1 MANREPSILLM
12 RGNSITFG
20 GTYDSDWKIVN
31 QEGILKF
38 ISGSINYETSSSLMI
53 DDISGNVS
61 IGYNSYTNELYN
73 YKININGDINLTGD
87 LYKNGN
93 LFNSSLNASN
103 IDNGTLS
110 ISYGGTGH
118 TYLEPNLLL
127 IGNGYDAILQSS
139 NLIWDNINVRLG
151 IGKIEPETTLDVN
164 GIIKSTG
171 ILCSDGP
178 LMIDSNNNVNIGYGN
193 IFFDGIN
200 NNIGIGTT
208 QPTNKLHVLGDARIE
223 GNLTVNGTS
232 TVVNTDISTTE
243 QIIITNDGTGPA
255 LIINQ
260 TGLEPIIEVQDDGE
274 TCFKILDGGHV
285 EIGTITKDVN
295 LNISGNLQLSGI
307 ITGSGS
313 GLSSLNASNISSGTL
328 SVSHG
333 GTGTTTLLTKSVLV
347 GNGTNDILQ
356 PTDLVWDNS
365 NTRLGIGKTN
375 PISTLDVDG
384 IITGTGS
391 GLTSLN
397 ASNISSGTLIV
408 GRGGI
413 GTTTLIAGRVLI
425 GNGTNTLLQSANL
438 SWNSTS
444 NTLSATN
451 FIGSGAGLTALNA
464 TNISSGTLT
473 VARGG
478 IGAGTLTSGQLLIGN
493 GTGALIQSANLNWNN
508 TSVRLGVGKT
518 NPDTT
523 LDVNGIIKS
532 TGILCSNGALIIDT
546 NNNINIGSGNLYI
559 KASNNFIG
567 VGTTLP
573 NNKLHIKGNTQI
585 EGDLIVS
592 GTTIS
597 TITDVTNTEKLII
610 TNSGTGPAF
619 VVNQTGFEPIIEI
632 QDDGEI
638 CFNILD
644 GGDVGI
650 GTSTKSVNVDISG
663 NLKLSGIITGN
674 GSEITSLNATNIS
687 TGTLPLSRG
696 GIGTTTLLSSSILV
710 GNGTGVL
717 LQPTNLIWNN
727 TSTRLG
733 VGKTNPISTLDVNGI
748 ITGTGSGLTS
758 LNASNINS
766 GTLIVGCGGI
776 GTTTLIAGQVL
787 IGNGTNKLLQSA
799 NLSWNSTSNTLSA
812 TNFIGSGSGLTALNA
827 SNIDSGIL
835 SVGYG
840 GIGTTNLLTSS
851 VLIGN
856 GTNALIQPENLIWN
870 NEYSFLGIGKTI
882 PETTLDV
889 NGIIQS
895 SGILCSNGALM
906 IDINNNVNIGYGN
919 IFFDAINNNI
929 GIGTTEPTNKLHVL
943 GDARIQGNLT
953 VNGTSTIVNTDI
965 STTEQIII
973 TNDGTGPALIINQ
986 TGTEPI
992 IEIQDDGETCFKIL
1006 DGGHIGIGT
1015 DIKNVN
1021 VDIFGNLQLSGTITG
1036 TGSEITSLNASN
1048 ISTGTLPVSHGGTGT
1063 TTLLSRS
1070 VLVGNGTNDL
1080 LQPTDLVWNNT
1091 STRLGV
1097 GKTNPTTTLDVDG
1110 IITGI
1115 GSGLTSLNASNINSG
1130 TLSVG
1135 YGGIG
1140 TTSLLTSSILIGN
1153 GTNALIQPSN
1163 LIWNNEYSYLGIG
1176 KTDPITTLDVN
1187 GTISGIGSGLTSLN
1201 ASNIDSGTLSVG
1213 YGGTG
1218 TTSLLTSSV
1227 LIGNGTNAL
1236 IQPENLIWDNTNS
1249 FLGVGKTIPETTLD
1263 VNGIIQSSGILCSN
1277 GALMIDINNNV
1288 NISYGNIFVDAI
1300 NNNIGIG
1307 TTEPSNKLH
1316 VLGDTRIQ
1324 GNLTVNGT
1332 STIVNTDI
1340 STSEQ
1345 IIITNDGTGP
1355 ALIINQTG
1363 DEPII
1368 EVQDDGETCF
1378 KIFDGGH
1385 IGIGTDTKN
1394 VNVDISGNLQLSG
1407 IITGTG
1413 SEITSLNASKIS
1425 TGTLPVSYGGT
1436 GATTLLT
1443 KSVLVGNGTGTLI
1456 QPANLVWDNTNTRLG
1471 VGKTNPNSTLDVNGI
1486 ITGTG
1491 SGLTSLNASNMSS
1504 GTLTVARGG
1513 IGTTTLI
1520 TGRVLIGNGT
1530 GTLIQSANLSWNST
1544 SNTLSSTNFIGSG
1557 AGLTA
1562 LNATNISSGTLT
1574 VARGGIGA
1582 TTLSTGQ
1589 LLIGNG
1595 TGTLIQSANLSWNNV
1610 STRLGIGVTIPQR
1623 TAHILSSLRIGGSGA
1638 TLDFG
1643 DDLNN
1648 QIYKNSTNNDILI
1661 KTNGTNQIIINSLGN
1676 VGIGTTTPALKL
1688 HVIGDIGAT
1697 GTVTASYSDERLK
1710 TITSKIN
1717 NPLKIIN
1724 NLNGFYYI
1732 PNELANTYGINSKN
1746 IEIGLNAQEIQKE
1759 LPEIVK
1765 LAPFDI
1771 EIKDG
1776 EIISKSGQN
1785 YLTVSYERLI
1795 PVIIEAIKDLSKEI
1809 NDIKKIINN

>member
-12 RGNSITFG
+12 RGNSIAFG

-31 QEGILKF
+31 QEGILKY
-38 ISGSINYETSSSLMI
+38 ISSSINYQQSSSLMI
-53 DDISGNVS
+53 DDISGNVA

-87 LYKNGN
+87 VYKNGN
-93 LFNSSLNASN
+93 LFLSSLNASN
-103 IDNGTLS
+103 IDNGTLT
-110 ISYGGTGH
+110 ISYGGTGK
-118 TYLEPNLLL
+118 TYLDPNLLL
-127 IGNGYDAILQSS
+127 IGNGYDPILQSS
-139 NLIWDNINVRLG
+139 NLIWDNTNNRLG
-151 IGKIEPETTLDVN
+151 IGKIEPESTLDVN
-164 GIIKSTG
+164 GIIQSTG

-193 IFFDGIN
+193 LFFDAIN
-200 NNIGIGTT
+200 NNIGIGTIL
-208 QPTNKLHVLGDARIE
+208 PTNKLHVLGDARIE
-223 GNLTVNGTS
+223 GNLTVNGTT
-232 TVVNTDISTTE
+232 TVVNTELSTTE

-255 LIINQ
+255 LIVNQ
-260 TGLEPIIEVQDDGE
+260 TGAEPIIEVQDDGE

-285 EIGTITKDVN
+285 EIGTDIKNVN
-295 LNISGNLQLSGI
+295 VNIFGNLQLSGI
-307 ITGSGS
+307 ITGTGS
-313 GLSSLNASNISSGTL
+313 EISSLNASKISTGTL
-328 SVSHG
+328 PVSHG
-333 GTGTTTLLTKSVLV
+333 GTGTTTLLSRSVLV

-356 PTDLVWDNS
+356 STDLVWDNT
-365 NTRLGIGKTN
+365 NIRLGIGKTN
-375 PISTLDVDG
+375 PTSTLDVDG

-391 GLTSLN
+391 GLISLN
-397 ASNISSGTLIV
+397 ASNISTGTLIV

-413 GTTTLIAGRVLI
+413 GTTTLIAGRILI
-425 GNGTNTLLQSANL
+425 GNGTGTLVQSANL
-438 SWNSTS
+438 TWNSTS
-444 NTLSATN
+444 NTLSSTN

-473 VARGG
+473 VACGG
-478 IGAGTLTSGQLLIGN
+478 IGAATLTSGQLLIGN
-493 GTGALIQSANLNWNN
+493 GTGALIQSANLSWNN
-508 TSVRLGVGKT
+508 VSTRLGIGKT

-532 TGILCSNGALIIDT
+532 TGILCSSGALIIDT

-573 NNKLHIKGNTQI
+573 NNKLHITGNAQI
-585 EGDLIVS
+585 DGDLIVS

-597 TITDVTNTEKLII
+597 TVTDVTNTERLII

-619 VVNQTGFEPIIEI
+619 IVNQTGPQPIIEI

-650 GTSTKSVNVDISG
+650 GTSTKNVNVDISG
-663 NLKLSGIITGN
+663 NLKLSGIITGT
-674 GSEITSLNATNIS
+674 GSGLSSLNASNIS
-687 TGTLPLSRG
+687 SGTLPVSRG
-696 GIGTTTLLSSSILV
+696 GIGTTTLLSRSILV
-710 GNGTGVL
+710 GNGTGV
-717 LQPTNLIWNN
+717 
-727 TSTRLG
+727 
-733 VGKTNPISTLDVNGI
+733 
-748 ITGTGSGLTS
+748 
-758 LNASNINS
+758 
-766 GTLIVGCGGI
+766 
-776 GTTTLIAGQVL
+776 
-787 IGNGTNKLLQSA
+787 
-799 NLSWNSTSNTLSA
+799 
-812 TNFIGSGSGLTALNA
+812 
-827 SNIDSGIL
+827 
-835 SVGYG
+835 
-840 GIGTTNLLTSS
+840 
-851 VLIGN
+851 
-856 GTNALIQPENLIWN
+856 
-870 NEYSFLGIGKTI
+870 
-882 PETTLDV
+882 
-889 NGIIQS
+889 
-895 SGILCSNGALM
+895 
-906 IDINNNVNIGYGN
+906 
-919 IFFDAINNNI
+919 
-929 GIGTTEPTNKLHVL
+929 
-943 GDARIQGNLT
+943 
-953 VNGTSTIVNTDI
+953 
-965 STTEQIII
+965 
-973 TNDGTGPALIINQ
+973 
-986 TGTEPI
+986 
-992 IEIQDDGETCFKIL
+992 
-1006 DGGHIGIGT
+1006 
-1015 DIKNVN
+1015 
-1021 VDIFGNLQLSGTITG
+1021 
-1036 TGSEITSLNASN
+1036 
-1048 ISTGTLPVSHGGTGT
+1048 
-1063 TTLLSRS
+1063 
-1070 VLVGNGTNDL
+1070 L

-1097 GKTNPTTTLDVDG
+1097 GKTNPTSTLDVNG

-1163 LIWNNEYSYLGIG
+1163 LIWNNELSYLGIG
-1176 KTDPITTLDVN
+1176 KTNPSSTLDVN

-1201 ASNIDSGTLSVG
+1201 ASNIDSGTLSVN
-1213 YGGTG
+1213 YGGIG

-1236 IQPENLIWDNTNS
+1236 IQPENLIWDTASS
-1249 FLGVGKTIPETTLD
+1249 FLGVGKTNPERTLD

-1277 GALMIDINNNV
+1277 GALMIDTNNNV
-1288 NISYGNIFVDAI
+1288 NIGYGNIFFDAI

-1332 STIVNTDI
+1332 TTVVNTDV

-1345 IIITNDGTGP
+1345 VLITNDGTGP

-1363 DEPII
+1363 SQPII
-1368 EVQDDGETCF
+1368 EVQDDGEICF
-1378 KIFDGGH
+1378 KILDGGH
-1385 IGIGTDTKN
+1385 VIIGTITKD
-1394 VNVDISGNLQLSG
+1394 VNVDISGNLKLS
-1407 IITGTG
+1407 
-1413 SEITSLNASKIS
+1413 
-1425 TGTLPVSYGGT
+1425 
-1436 GATTLLT
+1436 
-1443 KSVLVGNGTGTLI
+1443 
-1456 QPANLVWDNTNTRLG
+1456 
-1471 VGKTNPNSTLDVNGI
+1471 GI

-1491 SGLTSLNASNMSS
+1491 SGLTSLNASNIST
-1504 GTLTVARGG
+1504 GTLPVSRGG
-1513 IGTTTLI
+1513 IGTTTLLSSSVLIGNGTGTLIQPANLVWSDTNTRLGVGKTNPTSTLDVNGII
-1520 TGRVLIGNGT
+1520 TGTGSGLSSLNASNISSGTLSVGYGGIGTTTLTAGRVLIGNGT
-1530 GTLIQSANLSWNST
+1530 GTLLQSANLSWNNT

-1582 TTLSTGQ
+1582 ATLSTGQ

-1595 TGTLIQSANLSWNNV
+1595 TGTLVQSANLSWNNV
-1610 STRLGIGVTIPQR
+1610 SARLGIGITTPQR
-1623 TAHILSSLRIGGSGA
+1623 TAHVLSSLRIGGSGA

-1648 QIYKNSTNNDILI
+1648 QIYKNSTNNDLLI
-1661 KTNGTNQIIINSLGN
+1661 KTNGIDQIIINSLGN
-1676 VGIGTTTPALKL
+1676 VGIGTTSPATKL
-1688 HVIGDIGAT
+1688 HVIGNIAAT

-1724 NLNGFYYI
+1724 NLNGFYYT
-1732 PNELANTYGINSKN
+1732 PNKLANTFGINSTN
-1746 IEIGLNAQEIQKE
+1746 TEIGLNAQEIQKE

-1771 EIKDG
+1771 ELKDG

-1809 NDIKKIINN
+1809 NDIKTIINN

>member
-38 ISGSINYETSSSLMI
+38 ISGSINYEASSSLMI

-171 ILCSDGP
+171 ILCSDGS

-328 SVSHG
+328 SVSYG
-333 GTGTTTLLTKSVLV
+333 GTGTTTLLSRSVLV

-356 PTDLVWDNS
+356 PTDLVWDNT

-397 ASNISSGTLIV
+397 ASNISTGTLIV

-413 GTTTLIAGRVLI
+413 GTTTLIAGRILI
-425 GNGTNTLLQSANL
+425 GNGTGTLVQSANL
-438 SWNSTS
+438 TWNSTS
-444 NTLSATN
+444 NTLSSTN

-464 TNISSGTLT
+464 TNISTGTLT

-478 IGAGTLTSGQLLIGN
+478 IGATTLTSGQLLIGN
-493 GTGALIQSANLNWNN
+493 GTGALIQSANLSWNN
-508 TSVRLGVGKT
+508 TSTRLGIGKT

-532 TGILCSNGALIIDT
+532 TGILCSSGALIIDT

-585 EGDLIVS
+585 DGDLIVS

-597 TITDVTNTEKLII
+597 TVTDVTNTERLII

-787 IGNGTNKLLQSA
+787 IGNGTNRLLQSA
-799 NLSWNSTSNTLSA
+799 NLSWNSTSNTLSS

-929 GIGTTEPTNKLHVL
+929 GIGTTEPSNKLHVL

-992 IEIQDDGETCFKIL
+992 IEIQDDGEICFKIF

-1021 VDIFGNLQLSGTITG
+1021 VDISGNLQLSGTITG

-1048 ISTGTLPVSHGGTGT
+1048 ISTGILPVSHGGTGT

-1163 LIWNNEYSYLGIG
+1163 LIWNNEFSYLGIG

-1201 ASNIDSGTLSVG
+1201 ASNIDSGTLSVN
-1213 YGGTG
+1213 YGGIG

-1236 IQPENLIWDNTNS
+1236 IQPENLIWNNTNS
-1249 FLGVGKTIPETTLD
+1249 FLGVGKTNPETTLD

-1345 IIITNDGTGP
+1345 VLITNDGTGP

-1363 DEPII
+1363 TEPII
-1368 EVQDDGETCF
+1368 EIQDDGEICF

-1385 IGIGTDTKN
+1385 IGIGTDIKN

-1436 GATTLLT
+1436 GTTTLLT
-1443 KSVLVGNGTGTLI
+1443 KSVLVGNGTNDIL
-1456 QPANLVWDNTNTRLG
+1456 QPTDLVWDNTNTCLG
-1471 VGKTNPNSTLDVNGI
+1471 VGKTNPISTLDVNGI

-1491 SGLTSLNASNMSS
+1491 SGLTSLNASNMST
-1504 GTLTVARGG
+1504 GTLIVGRGG

-1520 TGRVLIGNGT
+1520 AGRVLIGNGT
-1530 GTLIQSANLSWNST
+1530 GTLLQSANLTWNST

-1557 AGLTA
+1557 TGLTA

-1582 TTLSTGQ
+1582 TTLTSGQ

-1595 TGTLIQSANLSWNNV
+1595 TGTLVQSANLSWNNV

>member
-20 GTYDSDWKIVN
+20 RSNDSDWKIVN
-31 QEGILKF
+31 QGGILKF
-38 ISGSINYETSSSLMI
+38 ISGSIDYETISRLMI
-53 DDISGNVS
+53 DDTSGNIS

-93 LFNSSLNASN
+93 LLLSSLNASH
-103 IDNGTLS
+103 IDNGTVVVG
-110 ISYGGTGH
+110 YGGTGQ
-118 TYLEPNLLL
+118 TYLYPGSVI
-127 IGNGYDAILQSS
+127 IGNGNDPIIQTS
-139 NLIWDNINVRLG
+139 NLVWDNTNNRLG
-151 IGKIEPETTLDVN
+151 IGKTEPETSLDVN
-164 GIIKSTG
+164 GIIKSSG
-171 ILCSDGP
+171 LLCSDGP

-193 IFFDGIN
+193 IFFDALY

-208 QPTNKLHVLGDARIE
+208 QPTNKLHILGDTRIE
-223 GNLTVNGTS
+223 GNLTVNGIS
-232 TVVNTDISTTE
+232 TIVNTDVSNTE

-260 TGLEPIIEVQDDGE
+260 TGSEPIIEIQDDGE
-274 TCFKILDGGHV
+274 ICFKIFDGGHIG
-285 EIGTITKDVN
+285 IGTITKDVN
-295 LNISGNLQLSGI
+295 VDISGNLQLSGI
-307 ITGSGS
+307 ITGIGS
-313 GLSSLNASNISSGTL
+313 GLTSLNSSNIDNGTLSVNYGGTGSTSLLTSSVLIGNGTNALIQPENLIWDTVNSFLGVGITNPITTLDVNGIIQSTGILCSNGALMIDSNNNVNIGYGNIFFDGINNLIGIGTTEPSNKLHVLGDARIQGNLTVNGISTIINTDVTTSEQMTITNDGTGPALIVNQTGSEPIIEIQDDGETCFKIFDGGHIGIGTSTKDVNVNISGNLELSGIITGIGSGLTSLNASNISSGTL
-328 SVSHG
+328 PVTRG
-333 GTGTTTLLTKSVLV
+333 GTGTGTLSTRSVLI

-356 PTDLVWDNS
+356 PTDLVWN
-365 NTRLGIGKTN
+365 NTSIRLGVGTTN

-384 IITGTGS
+384 IITGIGS

-397 ASNISSGTLIV
+397 ATNISSGTLIV

-413 GTTTLIAGRVLI
+413 GTTTLIAGRLLI

-438 SWNSTS
+438 NWNNTS

-451 FIGSGAGLTALNA
+451 FIGSGTGLTALNA

-473 VARGG
+473 VERGG

-508 TSVRLGVGKT
+508 TSIRLGIGKT

-532 TGILCSNGALIIDT
+532 TGILCSNGALIIDS

-573 NNKLHIKGNTQI
+573 NNKLHITGNAQI
-585 EGDLIVS
+585 DGDLIVS

-597 TITDVTNTEKLII
+597 TVTDVTNTEKLII

-619 VVNQTGFEPIIEI
+619 VVNQTGFQPIIEI

-650 GTSTKSVNVDISG
+650 GTSIKNANVDISG

-674 GSEITSLNATNIS
+674 GSEISSLNASKIL
-687 TGTLPLSRG
+687 TGTLSVSRG
-696 GIGTTTLLSSSILV
+696 GIGTTTLLSSSVLI

-733 VGKTNPISTLDVNGI
+733 VGKTNPTSTLDVN
-748 ITGTGSGLTS
+748 
-758 LNASNINS
+758 
-766 GTLIVGCGGI
+766 
-776 GTTTLIAGQVL
+776 
-787 IGNGTNKLLQSA
+787 
-799 NLSWNSTSNTLSA
+799 
-812 TNFIGSGSGLTALNA
+812 
-827 SNIDSGIL
+827 
-835 SVGYG
+835 
-840 GIGTTNLLTSS
+840 
-851 VLIGN
+851 
-856 GTNALIQPENLIWN
+856 
-870 NEYSFLGIGKTI
+870 
-882 PETTLDV
+882 
-889 NGIIQS
+889 
-895 SGILCSNGALM
+895 
-906 IDINNNVNIGYGN
+906 
-919 IFFDAINNNI
+919 
-929 GIGTTEPTNKLHVL
+929 
-943 GDARIQGNLT
+943 
-953 VNGTSTIVNTDI
+953 
-965 STTEQIII
+965 
-973 TNDGTGPALIINQ
+973 
-986 TGTEPI
+986 
-992 IEIQDDGETCFKIL
+992 
-1006 DGGHIGIGT
+1006 
-1015 DIKNVN
+1015 
-1021 VDIFGNLQLSGTITG
+1021 
-1036 TGSEITSLNASN
+1036 
-1048 ISTGTLPVSHGGTGT
+1048 
-1063 TTLLSRS
+1063 
-1070 VLVGNGTNDL
+1070 
-1080 LQPTDLVWNNT
+1080 
-1091 STRLGV
+1091 
-1097 GKTNPTTTLDVDG
+1097 G

-1153 GTNALIQPSN
+1153 GTNALIQPEN
-1163 LIWNNEYSYLGIG
+1163 LIWNTASSFLGIG
-1176 KTDPITTLDVN
+1176 KTNPETTLDVN
-1187 GTISGIGSGLTSLN
+1187 GIITGIGSGLTSLN
-1201 ASNIDSGTLSVG
+1201 ASNIDSGTLSVN

-1218 TTSLLTSSV
+1218 STSLLTSSV

-1236 IQPENLIWDNTNS
+1236 IQPENLIWDTVNS
-1249 FLGVGKTIPETTLD
+1249 FLGVGITNPITTLD
-1263 VNGIIQSSGILCSN
+1263 VNGIIQSTGILCSN
-1277 GALMIDINNNV
+1277 GALMIDSNNNV
-1288 NISYGNIFVDAI
+1288 NIGYGNIYFDGI
-1300 NNNIGIG
+1300 YNNIGIG
-1307 TTEPSNKLH
+1307 TTEPTNKLH

-1332 STIVNTDI
+1332 STIVNTDVT
-1340 STSEQ
+1340 TSEQ

-1363 DEPII
+1363 PEPII
-1368 EVQDDGETCF
+1368 EIQDDGEICF
-1378 KIFDGGH
+1378 KILDGGH
-1385 IGIGTDTKN
+1385 IEIGTSTKDVN
-1394 VNVDISGNLQLSG
+1394 VNITGNLELSG
-1407 IITGTG
+1407 IIRGSGT
-1413 SEITSLNASKIS
+1413 ELYLLNASNIS
-1425 TGTLPVSYGGT
+1425 SGTLPVTRGGT
-1436 GATTLLT
+1436 GTTTLLT
-1443 KSVLVGNGTGTLI
+1443 RSLLVGNGINDVLQSTD
-1456 QPANLVWDNTNTRLG
+1456 LVWDNTSIRLG
-1471 VGKTNPNSTLDVNGI
+1471 IGKTNPISTLDVDGI

-1491 SGLTSLNASNMSS
+1491 SGLTSLNAANISS
-1504 GTLTVARGG
+1504 GTLAVANGG
-1513 IGTTTLI
+1513 IGTTTL
-1520 TGRVLIGNGT
+1520 TSGQLLIGNGI
-1530 GTLIQSANLSWNST
+1530 GTLLQSANLSWNNT
-1544 SNTLSSTNFIGSG
+1544 SKTLSATNFIGSG

-1582 TTLSTGQ
+1582 TTLIAGRVLIGNGTGTLIQSANLSWNNTSNTLSATSFIGSGAGLTALNATNISSGTLPITRGGIGAVTLTLGQ

-1595 TGTLIQSANLSWNNV
+1595 TGTLIQSANLSWNNTSNTLSAANFIGSGTGLTALNATNISSGTLPITRGGIGAATLTSGQLLIGNGTGTLIQSANLSWDNT

-1623 TAHILSSLRIGGSGA
+1623 TAHIQSSLRIGGSGA
-1638 TLDFG
+1638 TLEFG

-1648 QIYKNSTNNDILI
+1648 QIYKNNTNNDILI
-1661 KTNGTNQIIINSLGN
+1661 KTNGTNQIIINSLGD
-1676 VGIGTTTPALKL
+1676 VGIGTTVPALKL
-1688 HVIGDIGAT
+1688 HVIGDIAAT

-1732 PNELANTYGINSKN
+1732 PNKLANTYGINSTN
-1746 IEIGLNAQEIQKE
+1746 TEIGLNAQEIQKE

-1771 EIKDG
+1771 ELKDG

-1809 NDIKKIINN
+1809 NDIKTIINNK

>member
-31 QEGILKF
+31 KDGILKF
-38 ISGSINYETSSSLMI
+38 ISASINYESSSSLMI

-93 LFNSSLNASN
+93 LFMSSLNASN
-103 IDNGTLS
+103 IDKGTLS

-118 TYLEPNLLL
+118 TYLDYGSIL

-151 IGKIEPETTLDVN
+151 ICKMEPETTLDVN
-164 GIIKSTG
+164 GIIQSTG
-171 ILCSDGP
+171 ILCSNGP

-193 IFFDGIN
+193 IFFDGIT
-200 NNIGIGTT
+200 NNIGIGTIL
-208 QPTNKLHVLGDARIE
+208 PTNKLHVVGDARIE
-223 GNLTVNGTS
+223 GNLTVNGTT

-255 LIINQ
+255 LIVNQ
-260 TGLEPIIEVQDDGE
+260 TGAEPILEIQDDGE
-274 TCFKILDGGHV
+274 TCFKILDGGHIEV
-285 EIGTITKDVN
+285 GTDTKDVN
-295 LNISGNLQLSGI
+295 VNILGNLQLSGI
-307 ITGSGS
+307 ITGTGS
-313 GLSSLNASNISSGTL
+313 EISSLNASKISTGTL
-328 SVSHG
+328 PVSHG
-333 GTGTTTLLTKSVLV
+333 GTGTTSLLTKSVLV
-347 GNGTNDILQ
+347 GNGTNDLLQ
-356 PTDLVWDNS
+356 PTDLVWDNTS
-365 NTRLGIGKTN
+365 TRLGIGKTN

-397 ASNISSGTLIV
+397 ASNISTGTLNV
-408 GRGGI
+408 SRGGI
-413 GTTTLIAGRVLI
+413 GTTTLITGRLLI
-425 GNGTNTLLQSANL
+425 GNGTGTLLQSVNL
-438 SWNSTS
+438 SWNNIS

-478 IGAGTLTSGQLLIGN
+478 IGTGTLTSGQLLIGN
-493 GTGALIQSANLNWNN
+493 GTGALIQSANLSWNN
-508 TSVRLGVGKT
+508 ASTRLGIGKT

-573 NNKLHIKGNTQI
+573 NNNLHIAGNAQI
-585 EGDLIVS
+585 DGDLIVS

-597 TITDVTNTEKLII
+597 TVTDVTNTERLII

-619 VVNQTGFEPIIEI
+619 VVNQTGSQPIIEI

-650 GTSTKSVNVDISG
+650 GTSTKNVNVDIFG
-663 NLKLSGIITGN
+663 NLQSSGIITGN
-674 GSEITSLNATNIS
+674 GSQISSLNASKIS
-687 TGTLPLSRG
+687 SGTLPVSRG
-696 GIGTTTLLSSSILV
+696 GIGTTTLLSSSVLI
-710 GNGTGVL
+710 GNGINAL
-717 LQPTNLIWNN
+717 IQPTNLIWNN

-733 VGKTNPISTLDVNGI
+733 VGKTNPTSTLDVNGI
-748 ITGTGSGLTS
+748 ITGTGSGL
-758 LNASNINS
+758 N
-766 GTLIVGCGGI
+766 
-776 GTTTLIAGQVL
+776 
-787 IGNGTNKLLQSA
+787 
-799 NLSWNSTSNTLSA
+799 
-812 TNFIGSGSGLTALNA
+812 
-827 SNIDSGIL
+827 
-835 SVGYG
+835 
-840 GIGTTNLLTSS
+840 
-851 VLIGN
+851 
-856 GTNALIQPENLIWN
+856 
-870 NEYSFLGIGKTI
+870 
-882 PETTLDV
+882 
-889 NGIIQS
+889 
-895 SGILCSNGALM
+895 
-906 IDINNNVNIGYGN
+906 
-919 IFFDAINNNI
+919 
-929 GIGTTEPTNKLHVL
+929 
-943 GDARIQGNLT
+943 
-953 VNGTSTIVNTDI
+953 
-965 STTEQIII
+965 
-973 TNDGTGPALIINQ
+973 
-986 TGTEPI
+986 
-992 IEIQDDGETCFKIL
+992 
-1006 DGGHIGIGT
+1006 
-1015 DIKNVN
+1015 
-1021 VDIFGNLQLSGTITG
+1021 
-1036 TGSEITSLNASN
+1036 
-1048 ISTGTLPVSHGGTGT
+1048 
-1063 TTLLSRS
+1063 
-1070 VLVGNGTNDL
+1070 
-1080 LQPTDLVWNNT
+1080 
-1091 STRLGV
+1091 
-1097 GKTNPTTTLDVDG
+1097 
-1110 IITGI
+1110 
-1115 GSGLTSLNASNINSG
+1115 SLNASNINSG

-1163 LIWNNEYSYLGIG
+1163 LIWNNEYSFLGIG
-1176 KTDPITTLDVN
+1176 KTDPVTTLDVN
-1187 GTISGIGSGLTSLN
+1187 GIITGIGSGLSSLN
-1201 ASNIDSGTLSVG
+1201 ASNIDSGILSVN
-1213 YGGTG
+1213 YGGIG
-1218 TTSLLTSSV
+1218 TTNLLTSSI

-1236 IQPENLIWDNTNS
+1236 IQPENLIWDNTSS
-1249 FLGVGKTIPETTLD
+1249 FLGVGKTNPETTLD
-1263 VNGIIQSSGILCSN
+1263 VNGIIQSTGLLCSN

-1316 VLGDTRIQ
+1316 VLGDARIQ

-1332 STIVNTDI
+1332 TTVVNTDVT
-1340 STSEQ
+1340 TSEQ
-1345 IIITNDGTGP
+1345 VLITNDGTGP

-1378 KIFDGGH
+1378 KILDGGH
-1385 IGIGTDTKN
+1385 VGIGTNTKD
-1394 VNVDISGNLQLSG
+1394 VNVDISGNLKLSG
-1407 IITGTG
+1407 IISGNG
-1413 SEITSLNASKIS
+1413 SEITSLNASNILS
-1425 TGTLPVSYGGT
+1425 GSLSVSRGGT
-1436 GATTLLT
+1436 GTTTLL
-1443 KSVLVGNGTGTLI
+1443 SNSLLIGNGTGTLI
-1456 QPANLVWDNTNTRLG
+1456 QPADLVWSNTNTRLG
-1471 VGKTNPNSTLDVNGI
+1471 VGKTNPTSTLDVNGI

-1491 SGLTSLNASNMSS
+1491 SGLTSLNASNINS
-1504 GTLTVARGG
+1504 GTLIVGRGG

-1520 TGRVLIGNGT
+1520 AGRVLIGNGT
-1530 GTLIQSANLSWNST
+1530 STLLQSANLSWNNT
-1544 SNTLSSTNFIGSG
+1544 SNTLSATNFIGSG

-1574 VARGGIGA
+1574 VSRGGIGA
-1582 TTLSTGQ
+1582 GTLSTGQ

-1610 STRLGIGVTIPQR
+1610 STRLGIGVTTPQR
-1623 TAHILSSLRIGGSGA
+1623 TAHVLSSLRIGGSGA

-1648 QIYKNSTNNDILI
+1648 QIYKNSTNNDLLI
-1661 KTNGTNQIIINSLGN
+1661 KTNGINQIIINSLGN
-1676 VGIGTTTPALKL
+1676 VGIGTTSPALKL
-1688 HVIGDIGAT
+1688 HVVGDIGAT

-1732 PNELANTYGINSKN
+1732 PNKLANTLGINSTN
-1746 IEIGLNAQEIQKE
+1746 TEIGLNAQEIQKE

-1771 EIKDG
+1771 ELKNG

-1785 YLTVSYERLI
+1785 YLTVAYERLI

-1809 NDIKKIINN
+1809 NDIKTIINNKL

>member
-12 RGNSITFG
+12 RGNSIAFG
-20 GTYDSDWKIVN
+20 GTYDSDWKIN
-31 QEGILKF
+31 NKDGILKF
-38 ISGSINYETSSSLMI
+38 TSASTIYEPSSSLMI
-53 DDISGNVS
+53 DDISGNVA

-87 LYKNGN
+87 VYKNGN
-93 LFNSSLNASN
+93 LFLSSLNASN
-103 IDNGTLS
+103 IDNGTLT
-110 ISYGGTGH
+110 ISYGGTGK
-118 TYLEPNLLL
+118 TYLDPNLLL
-127 IGNGYDAILQSS
+127 IGNGYDPILQSS
-139 NLIWDNINVRLG
+139 NLIWDNTNNRLG
-151 IGKIEPETTLDVN
+151 IGKIEPESTLDVN
-164 GIIKSTG
+164 GIIQSTG

-193 IFFDGIN
+193 LFFDAIN
-200 NNIGIGTT
+200 NNIGIGTIL
-208 QPTNKLHVLGDARIE
+208 PTNKLHVLGDARIE
-223 GNLTVNGTS
+223 GNLTVNGT
-232 TVVNTDISTTE
+232 TTIVNTELSTTE

-255 LIINQ
+255 LIVNQ
-260 TGLEPIIEVQDDGE
+260 TGAEPIIEVQDDGE
-274 TCFKILDGGHV
+274 TCLKILDGGHV

-295 LNISGNLQLSGI
+295 VNIFGNLQLSGI
-307 ITGSGS
+307 ISGTGSD
-313 GLSSLNASNISSGTL
+313 LTSLNASNISSGTL
-328 SVSHG
+328 PVTRG
-333 GTGTTTLLTKSVLV
+333 GTGTNTLLTKSILV

-356 PTDLVWDNS
+356 PTDLVWN
-365 NTRLGIGKTN
+365 NTSIRLGVGTTN

-397 ASNISSGTLIV
+397 ASNISTGTLIV

-413 GTTTLIAGRVLI
+413 GTTTLIAGRILI
-425 GNGTNTLLQSANL
+425 GNGTGTLVQSANL
-438 SWNSTS
+438 TWNSTS
-444 NTLSATN
+444 NTLSSTN

-473 VARGG
+473 VACGG
-478 IGAGTLTSGQLLIGN
+478 IGAATLTSGQLLIGN
-493 GTGALIQSANLNWNN
+493 GTGALIQSANLSWNN
-508 TSVRLGVGKT
+508 TSTRLGIGKT

-532 TGILCSNGALIIDT
+532 TGILCSSGALIIDT

-573 NNKLHIKGNTQI
+573 NNKLHITGNAQI
-585 EGDLIVS
+585 DGNLIVS

-597 TITDVTNTEKLII
+597 TVTDVTNTERLII

-619 VVNQTGFEPIIEI
+619 IVNQTGPQPIIEI

-650 GTSTKSVNVDISG
+650 GTSTKNVNVDISG
-663 NLKLSGIITGN
+663 NLKLSGIITGT
-674 GSEITSLNATNIS
+674 GSGLTSLNASNIS
-687 TGTLPLSRG
+687 SGILPVSRG
-696 GIGTTTLLSSSILV
+696 GIGTTTLLSRSILV

-717 LQPTNLIWNN
+717 LQPTDLVWNN

-748 ITGTGSGLTS
+748 ITGT
-758 LNASNINS
+758 
-766 GTLIVGCGGI
+766 
-776 GTTTLIAGQVL
+776 
-787 IGNGTNKLLQSA
+787 
-799 NLSWNSTSNTLSA
+799 
-812 TNFIGSGSGLTALNA
+812 
-827 SNIDSGIL
+827 
-835 SVGYG
+835 
-840 GIGTTNLLTSS
+840 
-851 VLIGN
+851 
-856 GTNALIQPENLIWN
+856 
-870 NEYSFLGIGKTI
+870 
-882 PETTLDV
+882 
-889 NGIIQS
+889 
-895 SGILCSNGALM
+895 
-906 IDINNNVNIGYGN
+906 
-919 IFFDAINNNI
+919 
-929 GIGTTEPTNKLHVL
+929 
-943 GDARIQGNLT
+943 
-953 VNGTSTIVNTDI
+953 
-965 STTEQIII
+965 
-973 TNDGTGPALIINQ
+973 
-986 TGTEPI
+986 
-992 IEIQDDGETCFKIL
+992 
-1006 DGGHIGIGT
+1006 
-1015 DIKNVN
+1015 
-1021 VDIFGNLQLSGTITG
+1021 
-1036 TGSEITSLNASN
+1036 
-1048 ISTGTLPVSHGGTGT
+1048 
-1063 TTLLSRS
+1063 
-1070 VLVGNGTNDL
+1070 
-1080 LQPTDLVWNNT
+1080 
-1091 STRLGV
+1091 
-1097 GKTNPTTTLDVDG
+1097 
-1110 IITGI
+1110 

-1163 LIWNNEYSYLGIG
+1163 LIWNNEFSYLGIG

-1201 ASNIDSGTLSVG
+1201 ASNIDSGTLSVN
-1213 YGGTG
+1213 YGGIG

-1249 FLGVGKTIPETTLD
+1249 FLGVGKTNPEKTLD

-1277 GALMIDINNNV
+1277 GALMIDTNNNV
-1288 NISYGNIFVDAI
+1288 NIGYGNIFFDAI

-1307 TTEPSNKLH
+1307 TTEPTNKLH

-1332 STIVNTDI
+1332 TTVVNTDV

-1345 IIITNDGTGP
+1345 VLITNDGTGP

-1363 DEPII
+1363 SQPII
-1368 EVQDDGETCF
+1368 EVQDDGEICF
-1378 KIFDGGH
+1378 KILDGGH
-1385 IGIGTDTKN
+1385 VIIGTITKD
-1394 VNVDISGNLQLSG
+1394 VNVDISGNLKLSG

-1413 SEITSLNASKIS
+1413 SGLTSLNASNIS
-1425 TGTLPVSYGGT
+1425 TGTLPVSRGGIGT
-1436 GATTLLT
+1436 TTLLSS
-1443 KSVLVGNGTGTLI
+1443 SVLIGNGTGTLI
-1456 QPANLVWDNTNTRLG
+1456 QSANLVWSDTNTRLG
-1471 VGKTNPNSTLDVNGI
+1471 IGKTNPNSTLDVNGI

-1491 SGLTSLNASNMSS
+1491 SGLSSLNASNISS

-1513 IGTTTLI
+1513 IGAATLTTGQL
-1520 TGRVLIGNGT
+1520 LIGNGT
-1530 GTLIQSANLSWNST
+1530 GTLLQSANLTWNST

-1582 TTLSTGQ
+1582 GTLTTGQ

-1595 TGTLIQSANLSWNNV
+1595 TGALIQSTNLSWNNV
-1610 STRLGIGVTIPQR
+1610 SARLGIGVTTPQR
-1623 TAHILSSLRIGGSGA
+1623 TAHVFSSLRIGGSGA

-1648 QIYKNSTNNDILI
+1648 QIYKNSTNNDLLI
-1661 KTNGTNQIIINSLGN
+1661 KTNGIDQIIINSLGN
-1676 VGIGTTTPALKL
+1676 VGIGTTSPATKL
-1688 HVIGDIGAT
+1688 HVIGNIAAT

-1732 PNELANTYGINSKN
+1732 PNKLANTFGINSTN
-1746 IEIGLNAQEIQKE
+1746 TEIGLNAQEIQKE

-1771 EIKDG
+1771 ELKDG

-1809 NDIKKIINN
+1809 NDIKTIINNKYI

>member
-20 GTYDSDWKIVN
+20 RSNDSDWKIVN
-31 QEGILKF
+31 QGGILKF
-38 ISGSINYETSSSLMI
+38 ISGSIDYETISRLMI
-53 DDISGNVS
+53 DDTSGNIS

-93 LFNSSLNASN
+93 LLLSSLNASHIDNGTVVVGYGGTGQTYLYPGSVIIGNGNDPIIQTSNLVWDNTNNRLGIGKTEPETSLDVNGIIKSSGLLCSDGPLMIDSNNNVNIGYGNLYIDALYNNIGIGTTQPTNKLHILGDTRIEGNLTVNGISTIVNTDVSNTEQIIITNDGTGPALIINQTGSEPIIEIQDDGEICFKIFDGGHIGIGTITKDVNVDISGNLQLSGIITGIGSGLTSLNSSN

-110 ISYGGTGH
+110 VNYGGTGS
-118 TYLEPNLLL
+118 TSLLTSSVL
-127 IGNGYDAILQSS
+127 IGNGTNALIQPE
-139 NLIWDNINVRLG
+139 NLIWDTVNSFLG
-151 IGKIEPETTLDVN
+151 VGITNPITTLDVN
-164 GIIKSTG
+164 GIIQSTG
-171 ILCSDGP
+171 ILCSNGA

-200 NNIGIGTT
+200 NLIGIGTT
-208 QPTNKLHVLGDARIE
+208 EPSNKLHVLGDARIQ
-223 GNLTVNGTS
+223 GNLTVNGIS
-232 TVVNTDISTTE
+232 TIINTDVTTSE
-243 QIIITNDGTGPA
+243 QMTITNDGTGPA
-255 LIINQ
+255 LIVNQ
-260 TGLEPIIEVQDDGE
+260 TGSEPIIEIQDDGE
-274 TCFKILDGGHV
+274 TCFKIFDGGHIG
-285 EIGTITKDVN
+285 IGTSTKDVN
-295 LNISGNLQLSGI
+295 VNISGNLELSGI
-307 ITGSGS
+307 ITGIGS
-313 GLSSLNASNISSGTL
+313 GLTSLNASNISSGTL
-328 SVSHG
+328 PVTRG
-333 GTGTTTLLTKSVLV
+333 GTGTGTLLTRSVLI

-356 PTDLVWDNS
+356 PTDLVWN
-365 NTRLGIGKTN
+365 NTSIRLGVGTTN

-384 IITGTGS
+384 IITGIGS

-397 ASNISSGTLIV
+397 ATNISSGTLIV

-413 GTTTLIAGRVLI
+413 GTTTLIAGRLLI

-438 SWNSTS
+438 NWNNTS

-451 FIGSGAGLTALNA
+451 FIGSGTGLTALNA

-473 VARGG
+473 VERGG

-508 TSVRLGVGKT
+508 TSIRLGIGKT

-532 TGILCSNGALIIDT
+532 TGILCSNGALIIDS

-573 NNKLHIKGNTQI
+573 NNKLHITGNAQI
-585 EGDLIVS
+585 DGDLIVS

-597 TITDVTNTEKLII
+597 TVTDVTNTEKLII

-619 VVNQTGFEPIIEI
+619 VVNQTGFQPIIEI

-650 GTSTKSVNVDISG
+650 GTSIKNANVDISG

-674 GSEITSLNATNIS
+674 GSEISSLNASKIL
-687 TGTLPLSRG
+687 TGTLSVSRG
-696 GIGTTTLLSSSILV
+696 GIGTTTLLSSSVLI

-733 VGKTNPISTLDVNGI
+733 VGKTNPTSTLDVN
-748 ITGTGSGLTS
+748 
-758 LNASNINS
+758 
-766 GTLIVGCGGI
+766 
-776 GTTTLIAGQVL
+776 
-787 IGNGTNKLLQSA
+787 
-799 NLSWNSTSNTLSA
+799 
-812 TNFIGSGSGLTALNA
+812 
-827 SNIDSGIL
+827 
-835 SVGYG
+835 
-840 GIGTTNLLTSS
+840 
-851 VLIGN
+851 
-856 GTNALIQPENLIWN
+856 
-870 NEYSFLGIGKTI
+870 
-882 PETTLDV
+882 
-889 NGIIQS
+889 
-895 SGILCSNGALM
+895 
-906 IDINNNVNIGYGN
+906 
-919 IFFDAINNNI
+919 
-929 GIGTTEPTNKLHVL
+929 
-943 GDARIQGNLT
+943 
-953 VNGTSTIVNTDI
+953 
-965 STTEQIII
+965 
-973 TNDGTGPALIINQ
+973 
-986 TGTEPI
+986 
-992 IEIQDDGETCFKIL
+992 
-1006 DGGHIGIGT
+1006 
-1015 DIKNVN
+1015 
-1021 VDIFGNLQLSGTITG
+1021 
-1036 TGSEITSLNASN
+1036 
-1048 ISTGTLPVSHGGTGT
+1048 
-1063 TTLLSRS
+1063 
-1070 VLVGNGTNDL
+1070 
-1080 LQPTDLVWNNT
+1080 
-1091 STRLGV
+1091 
-1097 GKTNPTTTLDVDG
+1097 G

-1153 GTNALIQPSN
+1153 GTNALIQPEN
-1163 LIWNNEYSYLGIG
+1163 LIWNTASSFLGIG
-1176 KTDPITTLDVN
+1176 KTNPETTLDVN
-1187 GTISGIGSGLTSLN
+1187 GIITGIGSGLTSLN
-1201 ASNIDSGTLSVG
+1201 ASNIDSGTLSVN

-1218 TTSLLTSSV
+1218 STSLLTSSV

-1236 IQPENLIWDNTNS
+1236 IQPENLIWDTVNS
-1249 FLGVGKTIPETTLD
+1249 FLGVGITNPITTLD
-1263 VNGIIQSSGILCSN
+1263 VNGIIQSTGILCSN
-1277 GALMIDINNNV
+1277 GALMIDSNNNV
-1288 NISYGNIFVDAI
+1288 NIGYGNIYFDGI
-1300 NNNIGIG
+1300 YNNIGIG
-1307 TTEPSNKLH
+1307 TTEPTNKLH

-1332 STIVNTDI
+1332 STIVNTDVT
-1340 STSEQ
+1340 TSEQ

-1363 DEPII
+1363 PEPII
-1368 EVQDDGETCF
+1368 EIQDDGEICF
-1378 KIFDGGH
+1378 KILDGGH
-1385 IGIGTDTKN
+1385 IEIGTSTKDVN
-1394 VNVDISGNLQLSG
+1394 VNITGNLELSG
-1407 IITGTG
+1407 IIRGSG
-1413 SEITSLNASKIS
+1413 SELYLLNATNIS
-1425 TGTLPVSYGGT
+1425 SGTLPVTRGGT
-1436 GATTLLT
+1436 GTTTLLT
-1443 KSVLVGNGTGTLI
+1443 RSLLVGNGINDVLQSTD
-1456 QPANLVWDNTNTRLG
+1456 LVWDNTSIRLG
-1471 VGKTNPNSTLDVNGI
+1471 IGKTNPISTLDVDGI
-1486 ITGTG
+1486 ITGIG
-1491 SGLTSLNASNMSS
+1491 SGLTSLNATNMSS
-1504 GTLTVARGG
+1504 GTLIVARGG
-1513 IGTTTLI
+1513 IGTTTL
-1520 TGRVLIGNGT
+1520 TSGQLLIGNGT
-1530 GTLIQSANLSWNST
+1530 GTLLQSANLTWNST
-1544 SNTLSSTNFIGSG
+1544 SNTLSATSFIGSG

-1582 TTLSTGQ
+1582 TTLIAGRVLIGNGTGTLIQSANLSWNNTSNTLSATSFIGSGAGLTALNATNISSGTLPITRGGIGAVTLTLGQ

-1595 TGTLIQSANLSWNNV
+1595 TGTLIQSANLSWNNTSNTLSAANFIGSGAGLTTLNATNISSGTLPITRGGIGAATLTSGQLLIGNGTGTLIQSANLSWDNT

-1623 TAHILSSLRIGGSGA
+1623 TAHIQSSLRIGGSGA
-1638 TLDFG
+1638 TLEFG

-1648 QIYKNSTNNDILI
+1648 QIYKNNTNNDILI
-1661 KTNGTNQIIINSLGN
+1661 KTNGTNQIIINSLGD
-1676 VGIGTTTPALKL
+1676 VGIGTTVPALKL
-1688 HVIGDIGAT
+1688 HVIGDIAAT

-1732 PNELANTYGINSKN
+1732 PNKLANTYGINSTN
-1746 IEIGLNAQEIQKE
+1746 TEIGLNAQEIQKE

-1771 EIKDG
+1771 ELKDG

-1809 NDIKKIINN
+1809 NDIKTIINNK